1 MTIEEAKQYI
11 LEGRKITEEQ
21 ALSLANHPDK
31 EALYEAAHQIT
42 RHFMGNKFDTCSIIN
57 AKSGNCSEDCKWC
70 AQSGHYKTLVN
81 LYPLLPAKE
90 CVYHAVYN
98 RKQGIRRF
106 ALVTSGKRVSDKEL
120 EQITDTIRQIKQ
132 QSDIKCCASMGLLTR
147 SQLQSLYDSGV
158 ENYHCNIETAPSYFR
173 QLCSTHTIEQKME
186 TIHTA
191 REIGFRICCG
201 GIIGMGETMEERI
214 EMACFLQ
221 KEGVLSIPLN
231 LLQPIPGTP
240 MENTHIL
247 EEEEWL
253 TTIALFRLINPN
265 AFLRFSGGRAQLS
278 EATQRKS
285 LYIGINSA
293 IIGDLLTTIG
303 SKVEEDKVLT
313 LADGRE
319 LIDGM
324 SSWWAAVH
332 GYNHP
337 VLNAAAKAQLDKM
350 SHIMFGGF
358 THEPAV
364 ELAAKLLPLLPPS
377 LEKIFLADSGSVAVE
392 VALKMA
398 IQYWQSKGIPGKHT
412 FATIRS
418 GYHGDTWHAM
428 SVCDPVT
435 GMHGIFS
442 GSLPIQ
448 YFIPQPSVRFGEE
461 WREEAM
467 APLRDLLERHAD
479 EIAALILEPV
489 VQGAGGM
496 YFYSP
501 TFLVRAREL
510 CERYNVLLIFDEIA
524 TGFGRTGKLFAW
536 EHAGVEPDIM
546 CIGKALTGGYLT
558 LSATITTK
566 PIADTICSGEAGCF
580 MHGPTFMGNPLAC
593 AIASASISLLIAS
606 HWQEKVKLIE
616 EQLRAELAPA
626 AKLPEVAEVR
636 VLGAIGVIEMKH
648 PVDMA
653 VLQRQFVE
661 EGIWV
666 RPFGRL
672 VYLMPPFI
680 ISMNELSR
688 LTSGLLR
695 VLTHN

>member
-1 MTIEEAKQYI
+1 MTIEKAKQYI
-11 LEGRKITEEQ
+11 LEGGKITEEQ

-120 EQITDTIRQIKQ
+120 EQITDTIRQIKR

-240 MENTHIL
+240 MENTQIL

-265 AFLRFSGGRAQLS
+265 AFLRFSGGRAQLR

-303 SKVEEDKVLT
+303 SKVEEDKVLFT
-313 LADGRE
+313 SE
-319 LIDGM
+319 
-324 SSWWAAVH
+324 
-332 GYNHP
+332 GY
-337 VLNAAAKAQLDKM
+337 
-350 SHIMFGGF
+350 
-358 THEPAV
+358 
-364 ELAAKLLPLLPPS
+364 S
-377 LEKIFLADSGSVAVE
+377 LTENTDWEK
-392 VALKMA
+392 
-398 IQYWQSKGIPGKHT
+398 
-412 FATIRS
+412 
-418 GYHGDTWHAM
+418 
-428 SVCDPVT
+428 
-435 GMHGIFS
+435 
-442 GSLPIQ
+442 
-448 YFIPQPSVRFGEE
+448 
-461 WREEAM
+461 
-467 APLRDLLERHAD
+467 
-479 EIAALILEPV
+479 
-489 VQGAGGM
+489 
-496 YFYSP
+496 
-501 TFLVRAREL
+501 
-510 CERYNVLLIFDEIA
+510 
-524 TGFGRTGKLFAW
+524 
-536 EHAGVEPDIM
+536 
-546 CIGKALTGGYLT
+546 
-558 LSATITTK
+558 
-566 PIADTICSGEAGCF
+566 
-580 MHGPTFMGNPLAC
+580 
-593 AIASASISLLIAS
+593 
-606 HWQEKVKLIE
+606 
-616 EQLRAELAPA
+616 
-626 AKLPEVAEVR
+626 
-636 VLGAIGVIEMKH
+636 
-648 PVDMA
+648 
-653 VLQRQFVE
+653 
-661 EGIWV
+661 
-666 RPFGRL
+666 
-672 VYLMPPFI
+672 
-680 ISMNELSR
+680 
-688 LTSGLLR
+688 
-695 VLTHN
+695 

>member
-265 AFLRFSGGRAQLS
+265 AFLRFSGGRAQLR

-303 SKVEEDKVLT
+303 SKVEEDKVLFT
-313 LADGRE
+313 SE
-319 LIDGM
+319 
-324 SSWWAAVH
+324 
-332 GYNHP
+332 GY
-337 VLNAAAKAQLDKM
+337 
-350 SHIMFGGF
+350 
-358 THEPAV
+358 
-364 ELAAKLLPLLPPS
+364 S
-377 LEKIFLADSGSVAVE
+377 LTENTDWEK
-392 VALKMA
+392 
-398 IQYWQSKGIPGKHT
+398 
-412 FATIRS
+412 
-418 GYHGDTWHAM
+418 
-428 SVCDPVT
+428 
-435 GMHGIFS
+435 
-442 GSLPIQ
+442 
-448 YFIPQPSVRFGEE
+448 
-461 WREEAM
+461 
-467 APLRDLLERHAD
+467 
-479 EIAALILEPV
+479 
-489 VQGAGGM
+489 
-496 YFYSP
+496 
-501 TFLVRAREL
+501 
-510 CERYNVLLIFDEIA
+510 
-524 TGFGRTGKLFAW
+524 
-536 EHAGVEPDIM
+536 
-546 CIGKALTGGYLT
+546 
-558 LSATITTK
+558 
-566 PIADTICSGEAGCF
+566 
-580 MHGPTFMGNPLAC
+580 
-593 AIASASISLLIAS
+593 
-606 HWQEKVKLIE
+606 
-616 EQLRAELAPA
+616 
-626 AKLPEVAEVR
+626 
-636 VLGAIGVIEMKH
+636 
-648 PVDMA
+648 
-653 VLQRQFVE
+653 
-661 EGIWV
+661 
-666 RPFGRL
+666 
-672 VYLMPPFI
+672 
-680 ISMNELSR
+680 
-688 LTSGLLR
+688 
-695 VLTHN
+695 